1 MNDFDKKQWALNI
14 FIMPELYRDA
24 KKSFVRNLTEIGLYR
39 VPFNLLWVFRNELN
53 DPYLNLNALYES
65 ECDKK
70 VATSFKEDDFVLPKF
85 DLKLEFADRTV
96 SDDVKNF
103 FDSSDTILIK
113 PDKISAPSNLKEKIL
128 GQSEKIRKLS
138 KEIQL
143 KSLTIAYE
151 RFFLYDIENIITE
164 TFVTKLNGNTS
175 TYGLISFSSDT
186 KTDNKLHLTTTHYKL
201 KFNLKK

>member
-39 VPFNLLWVFRNELN
+39 VPFNLLWVFRNKLN

-65 ECDKK
+65 ECEKK
-70 VATSFKEDDFVLPKF
+70 VVTSFKEDDFVLPKF

-113 PDKISAPSNLKEKIL
+113 PDKISAPSNLKEKTL

-138 KEIQL
+138 KEKQL

-151 RFFLYDIENIITE
+151 SFFLYDIENIITE
-164 TFVTKLNGNTS
+164 TFVTKLNENTS